1 MNIDYF
7 PGCCGIYVLHSLND
21 SSYIEYLG
29 EDESVDFF
37 YDYTKDDGNNEDYE
51 VPLRGTIDELQDRAL
66 FATTVDCQESA
77 IKYLVENRF
86 KPVYKFKNPN
96 SSTKVTVW
104 IRSPRDSSGKKV
116 Y

>member
-7 PGCCGIYVLHSLND
+7 PGCCGIYVLHSLSD
-21 SSYIEYLG
+21 SSYIAYLG
-29 EDESVDFF
+29 DESADFF
-37 YDYTKDDGNNEDYE
+37 YDDEENCRDEDYK

-77 IKYLVENRF
+77 IQYLVENRF